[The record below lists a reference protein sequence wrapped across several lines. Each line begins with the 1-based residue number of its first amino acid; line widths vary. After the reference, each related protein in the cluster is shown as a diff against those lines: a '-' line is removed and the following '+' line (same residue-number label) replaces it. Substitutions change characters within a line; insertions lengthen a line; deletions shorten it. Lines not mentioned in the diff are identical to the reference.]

1 MPYQTERK
9 RELFMAEKMRE
20 GKVRCSFCQKT
31 EDQVRKLIAGPD
43 GKVFICDECIGICS
57 EIMEEELN
65 PYDDEVLNSDINLLK
80 PEEIHAVLDDYVIG
94 QDAAKKALS
103 VAVYNHYK
111 RILASKNS
119 DVELQKSNI
128 LMLGPTGSGKTLLA
142 QTLARLLNVP
152 FAIADA
158 TTLTEA
164 GYAVAA
170 VVTQPDKPKGR
181 GKTLLPTPVKEE
193 AVMHDIPVYQPEK
206 VRNNPEFLE
215 ILKEIN
221 PEIIVVAA
229 YGQIIPKEILELP
242 KFGCI
247 NIHASLL
254 PKYRGAAPIQ
264 QAVIDGEKVSGVTI
278 QQMGEGLDTG
288 DMISK
293 IVIPISPTET
303 GGSLFGKLAQAGA
316 DLLIKTLP
324 SIEQGTAEFEK
335 QPEESPTPYAAMI
348 TKQMGLINFGKSAEE
363 LERLVRGLNP
373 WPSAYTSYAGKTM
386 KIWSAEVTDL
396 PGERAPGKIHVTK
409 DRLFLETGEGVLDVK
424 ELQLE
429 GKKRMDTASFLRG
442 FQMEDGSFC
451 G

>member
-1 MPYQTERK
+1 
-9 RELFMAEKMRE
+9 MAGRNVDEKL
-20 GKVRCSFCQKT
+20 RCSFCNKT
-31 EDQVRKLIAGPD
+31 QDQVKKLIAGPN
-43 GKVFICDECIGICS
+43 GAYICDECVGICAD
-57 EIMEEELN
+57 ILDEEFEN
-65 PYDDEVLNSDINLLK
+65 EEDVQEDAEGMNINLLK
-80 PEEIHAVLDDYVIG
+80 PKEIKEFLDDYVIG
-94 QDAAKKALS
+94 QDEAKKVLS

-111 RILASKNS
+111 RILSAKDV

-348 TKQMGLINFGKSAEE
+348 TKQMGLMDFRKSAEE

-373 WPSAYTSYAGKTM
+373 WPSAYTFLNGKTL
-386 KIWSAEVTDL
+386 KVWKCKVSTEKTDAV
-396 PGERAPGKIHVTK
+396 PGTIFLTDKEGIHTAC
-409 DRLFLETGEGVLDVK
+409 GEGVLILTEV
-424 ELQLE
+424 QLE
-429 GKKRMDTASFLRG
+429 GKKRMETEAFLRG
-442 FQMEDGSFC
+442 YHIENGIVFTDHKE
-451 G
+451 